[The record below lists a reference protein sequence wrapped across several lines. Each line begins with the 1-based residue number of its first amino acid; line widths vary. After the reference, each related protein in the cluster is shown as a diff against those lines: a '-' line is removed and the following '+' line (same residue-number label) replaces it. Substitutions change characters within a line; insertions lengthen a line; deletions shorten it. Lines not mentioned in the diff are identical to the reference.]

1 MNAKQIWQTT
11 IERLQSK
18 VQPAVFTTWF
28 QGTAAIS
35 FQDGVFIVRVPTTF
49 AKAHLEGRFIDLI
62 RSILSEVA
70 GGPVEVRFVVS
81 KEVPTHGNEEAGEN
95 AAVTHKRTYR
105 LPKSRLTSLQQEKSR
120 LDATLAGNNSGGLHP
135 PGPVA
140 HRQGA
145 TSEPEE
151 KSYDVQSERRTPQN
165 YSGSAQPGLLPLGGQ
180 GVLNPRYTFSA
191 FIMGKSNQLAH
202 AASLAVAENPGQVY
216 NPLFFYG
223 GVGLGKTH
231 LLHAIG
237 HVGEASGLTVLYVTS
252 EKFTNEII
260 NAIRFQKTEEFRAKY
275 RQIDILLVDDI
286 QFIAGKESTE
296 EEFFHT
302 FNTLHSAN
310 KQIVVTSDRP
320 PKAIHSLQDRLRS
333 RFEWGLLA
341 DIQPP
346 EYEHRLAILRS
357 KAESLRFA
365 IPPSVIE
372 YIARPEC
379 SSVRELEGALNR
391 VIAYATLHDAAL
403 SVSLAA
409 QALEHLYN
417 ENSAPTSTLTAVEV
431 LEGVCSYYNV
441 DLERMRGKQREREIV
456 WPRQVAMYL
465 MRQETTASLL
475 QIGAELGGRDHTT
488 IMHGWEKVHTEIA
501 NNDRVR
507 REVVGALC
515 LSSLGNRAGI

>member
-11 IERLQSK
+11 IERLQTK
-18 VQPAVFTTWF
+18 VQPAAFTTWF
-28 QGTAAIS
+28 QGTDAIS
-35 FQDGVFIVRVPTTF
+35 FQDGIFIVRVPTTF
-49 AKAHLEGRFIDLI
+49 AKAHLEGRFLDLI
-62 RSILSEVA
+62 RSILAEVA
-70 GGPVEVRFVVS
+70 GGQVEIRFLVS
-81 KEVPTHGNEEAGEN
+81 KEVPEARGDGTGE
-95 AAVTHKRTYR
+95 AAQTPHKRAYR
-105 LPKSRLTSLQQEKSR
+105 IPKSRLTSLEQEKSK
-120 LDATLAGNNSGGLHP
+120 LDASFVANNSAAATP
-135 PGPVA
+135 TRPVA
-140 HRQGA
+140 HRR
-145 TSEPEE
+145 
-151 KSYDVQSERRTPQN
+151 SEREPAADEFEAENEAPRDYIKN
-165 YSGSAQPGLLPLGGQ
+165 ALPGLLPLGGD
-180 GVLNPRYTFSA
+180 GMLSPRYTFST

-202 AASLAVAENPGQVY
+202 AASLAVAENPGKVY

-237 HVGEASGLTVLYVTS
+237 HIGEASGLNVLYVTS

-260 NAIRFQKTEEFRAKY
+260 NAIRYQKTEEFRAKY
-275 RQIDILLVDDI
+275 RQIDILMVDDI

-302 FNTLHSAN
+302 FNSLHSAN

-391 VIAYATLHDAAL
+391 VVAYATLHDAAL
-403 SVSLAA
+403 TVNLAA
-409 QALEHLYN
+409 QALEHIYS
-417 ENSAPTSTLTAVEV
+417 ESSRKPSSTLTISEV
-431 LEGVCSYYNV
+431 LQGVCAYYNI
-441 DLERMRGKQREREIV
+441 DIERIRGKQREREVV

-465 MRQETTASLL
+465 MRQETSASLL
-475 QIGAELGGRDHTT
+475 QIGTELGGRDHTT
-488 IMHGWEKVHTEIA
+488 IMHGWDKVQAEMTS
-501 NNDRVR
+501 NDRVR
-507 REVVGALC
+507 HEVAAVLE
-515 LSSLGNRAGI
+515 SLHRGKS

>member
-1 MNAKQIWQTT
+1 VNAKQIWQTT
-11 IERLQSK
+11 IERLQTK
-18 VQPAVFTTWF
+18 VQPAAFTTWF
-28 QGTAAIS
+28 QGTDAIS
-35 FQDGVFIVRVPTTF
+35 FQDGIFIVRVPTTF
-49 AKAHLEGRFIDLI
+49 AKAHLEGRFLDLI
-62 RSILSEVA
+62 RSILAEVA
-70 GGPVEVRFVVS
+70 GGQVEIRFLVS
-81 KEVPTHGNEEAGEN
+81 KEVSESRGDGTGEASQT
-95 AAVTHKRTYR
+95 VHKRTYR
-105 LPKSRLTSLQQEKSR
+105 IPKNRLTSLEQEKSK
-120 LDATLAGNNSGGLHP
+120 LDAAFVANSSAASTR
-135 PGPVA
+135 PVA
-140 HRQGA
+140 HRRSDREQAEVRGEFDA
-145 TSEPEE
+145 GNGTQRDYV
-151 KSYDVQSERRTPQN
+151 KN
-165 YSGSAQPGLLPLGGQ
+165 ALPGLLPLSGEGM
-180 GVLNPRYTFSA
+180 LSPRYTFSS

-237 HVGEASGLTVLYVTS
+237 HVGEASGLNVLYVTS

-260 NAIRFQKTEEFRAKY
+260 NAIRYQKTEEFRAKY
-275 RQIDILLVDDI
+275 RQIDILMVDDI

-391 VIAYATLHDAAL
+391 VVAYATLHDAAL
-403 SVSLAA
+403 TANLAA
-409 QALEHLYN
+409 QALEHIYS
-417 ENSAPTSTLTAVEV
+417 ESSYKPPSTLTISEV
-431 LEGVCSYYNV
+431 LKGVCAYYNV
-441 DLERMRGKQREREIV
+441 DIERIRGKQRERGIV

-465 MRQETTASLL
+465 MRQETSASLL

-488 IMHGWEKVHTEIA
+488 IMHGWEKVQAEITG
-501 NNDRVR
+501 NDRVR
-507 REVVGALC
+507 HEVAAVLE
-515 LSSLGNRAGI
+515 SLQYSKA

>member
-11 IERLQSK
+11 IERLQTK
-18 VQPAVFTTWF
+18 VQPAAFTTWF
-28 QGTAAIS
+28 QGTDAIS
-35 FQDGVFIVRVPTTF
+35 FQDGIFIVRVPTTF
-49 AKAHLEGRFIDLI
+49 AKAHLEGRFLDLI
-62 RSILSEVA
+62 RSILAEVA
-70 GGPVEVRFVVS
+70 GRQVEIRFLVS
-81 KEVPTHGNEEAGEN
+81 KETHETRPDGAGE
-95 AAVTHKRTYR
+95 AAQPQHKRTYR
-105 LPKSRLTSLQQEKSR
+105 LPKSRLASLEQEKSK
-120 LDATLAGNNSGGLHP
+120 LDATFVANNSAATISTR
-135 PGPVA
+135 PVA
-140 HRQGA
+140 HRRSGREAEAQGFEA
-145 TSEPEE
+145 ANEMRDASDYV
-151 KSYDVQSERRTPQN
+151 KN
-165 YSGSAQPGLLPLGGQ
+165 ALPGLLPLEGEGM
-180 GVLNPRYTFSA
+180 LSPRYTFST

-202 AASLAVAENPGQVY
+202 AASLAVAENPGGVY
-216 NPLFFYG
+216 NPLFLYG

-237 HVGEASGLTVLYVTS
+237 HVGEASGLNVLYVTS

-260 NAIRFQKTEEFRAKY
+260 NAIRYQKTEEFRAKY
-275 RQIDILLVDDI
+275 RQIDILMVDDI

-379 SSVRELEGALNR
+379 NSVRELEGALNR
-391 VIAYATLHDAAL
+391 VVAYATLHDAAL
-403 SVSLAA
+403 TASLAA
-409 QALEHLYN
+409 QALEHIY
-417 ENSAPTSTLTAVEV
+417 SDSSPRSSTSLTTTEV
-431 LEGVCSYYNV
+431 LQGVCAYYNI
-441 DLERMRGKQREREIV
+441 DLERIRGKQREREVV

-465 MRQETTASLL
+465 MRQETSASLL
-475 QIGAELGGRDHTT
+475 QIGTELGGRDHTT
-488 IMHGWEKVHTEIA
+488 IMHGWEKVQTEMT

-507 REVVGALC
+507 QEVAAVLE
-515 LSSLGNRAGI
+515 SLQRGKA

>member
-11 IERLQSK
+11 IERLQTK

-28 QGTAAIS
+28 QGTSALS
-35 FQDGVFIVRVPTTF
+35 FQDGIFVVGVPTTF
-49 AKAHLEGRFIDLI
+49 AKAHLEGRFLDLI
-62 RSILSEVA
+62 RSILTEVS
-70 GGPVEVRFVVS
+70 GTHVEVRFVVAKETFEYRHDAVDGS
-81 KEVPTHGNEEAGEN
+81 KPA
-95 AAVTHKRTYR
+95 HKRGYR
-105 LPKSRLTSLQQEKSR
+105 LPKNRLTHLQHEKER
-120 LDATLAGNNSGGLHP
+120 LDANLPFP
-135 PGPVA
+135 PNPDQPDTVDAQTSTAPTAPRPVA
-140 HRQGA
+140 HRSTTGNG
-145 TSEPEE
+145 SEMNEYT
-151 KSYDVQSERRTPQN
+151 KNT
-165 YSGSAQPGLLPLGGQ
+165 QPGLLPLGGD
-180 GVLNPRYTFSA
+180 GLLNPRYTFSS

-202 AASLAVAENPGQVY
+202 AASLAVAENPGGIY

-237 HVGEASGLTVLYVTS
+237 HVGETAGLNVLYVTS

-260 NAIRFQKTEEFRAKY
+260 NAIRYQQTEDFRAKY

-302 FNTLHSAN
+302 FNTLHDAN

-320 PKAIHSLQDRLRS
+320 PKAIYSLQDRLRS

-357 KAESLRFA
+357 KAESVRFA
-365 IPPSVIE
+365 IPASVIE
-372 YIARPEC
+372 FIARPEC

-391 VIAYATLHDAAL
+391 VIAYATLHDVAL
-403 SVSLAA
+403 SVGVAA
-409 QALEHLYN
+409 QALEHIYSESKPHTNLSIT
-417 ENSAPTSTLTAVEV
+417 EI
-431 LEGVCSYYNV
+431 LEGICRYYNV
-441 DLERMRGKQREREIV
+441 EIERIRGKGREREVV

-465 MRQETTASLL
+465 MREETDASLQ
-475 QIGAELGGRDHTT
+475 QIGATLGGRDHTT
-488 IMHGWEKVHTEIA
+488 IMHGWEKVRDEVTGNDRARREIA
-501 NNDRVR
+501 A
-507 REVVGALC
+507 VVE
-515 LSSLGNRAGI
+515 SLQRKG